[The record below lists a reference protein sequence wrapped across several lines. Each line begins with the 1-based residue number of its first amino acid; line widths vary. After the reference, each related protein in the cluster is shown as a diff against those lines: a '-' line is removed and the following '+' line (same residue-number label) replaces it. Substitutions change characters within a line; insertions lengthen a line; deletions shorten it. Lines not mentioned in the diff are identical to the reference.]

1 MTLDGKQSSPV
12 GGRGLSF
19 YAKCDVVDVNLHI
32 SLRVRKRQCVYQGMS
47 SFECCVDV
55 DVNCSFSLWLRLRA
69 SVPHDAPSCAGRYV
83 LELKFFSLPSLASL
97 IAHSFAFFS
106 DLLSSRRAH
115 WELHGASL
123 GDKTSASGF
132 LSGEQGIV
140 IVRLLEP
147 TAL

>member
-55 DVNCSFSLWLRLRA
+55 DVNFSFSLSVRIRA
-69 SVPHDAPSCAGRYV
+69 SVPFGASSCAV
-83 LELKFFSLPSLASL
+83 S
-97 IAHSFAFFS
+97 
-106 DLLSSRRAH
+106 
-115 WELHGASL
+115 
-123 GDKTSASGF
+123 
-132 LSGEQGIV
+132 
-140 IVRLLEP
+140 
-147 TAL
+147 